1 MDTTRD
7 ISQGVSKTPY
17 NPSIPRESSSSA
29 ELKATLGGDSNEDDS
44 PPHKH
49 VPFQDDPL
57 LDSLCDEPYPPQ
69 DAQAP
74 KALRGST
81 ELLDEVTTGQSCSEE
96 PFEHSEQGLRSRQ
109 EGVSE
114 TPAASDSS
122 IEGRLDPTGKG
133 KEKEIYPL
141 ELDLSD
147 DDQHNRGYRR
157 SSDNCVKETT
167 DTVSGFPSLRSRRS
181 SEAVDDTPTA
191 TSFKERMKSH
201 FARVKSKDAALPTT
215 SSRDLSEEQLELQR
229 SEQQRDVEGFG
240 PGEMLSTELSHSSLS
255 PANRTASQHQH
266 DKNEVCCTCDDKTSR
281 SDRQQPTELKREP
294 WWWVMQTGFYYL
306 VYRVC
311 CDFATAVHNGSQLS
325 RWYGSHI
332 NGGHSAVIMFTT
344 WWQFFRFVLGMM
356 YLGSWLSS
364 GAARLAI
371 GKVAVWVDRDAAR
384 SLFGKME
391 QEFWKGYEAV
401 QSVMADAAFKLGKT
415 K

>member
-7 ISQGVSKTPY
+7 VRQGVSKAPY
-17 NPSIPRESSSSA
+17 NPSIPRESSNSA

-44 PPHKH
+44 PPHEH

-57 LDSLCDEPYPPQ
+57 LDSLCDEPNPPQ

-74 KALRGST
+74 EALRGST

-96 PFEHSEQGLRSRQ
+96 PFEHTCSEQGLRSRQ

-122 IEGRLDPTGKG
+122 IVRRLHPTGKG

-157 SSDNCVKETT
+157 SSDNSVKETT
-167 DTVSGFPSLRSRRS
+167 DTVSGLPSLRSRRS
-181 SEAVDDTPTA
+181 SEAADDTPTA

-201 FARVKSKDAALPTT
+201 FTRVKSKDAAEHDAALPTT

-240 PGEMLSTELSHSSLS
+240 PGEILSTGLSHSSLS
-255 PANRTASQHQH
+255 SANRTASQHQH
-266 DKNEVCCTCDDKTSR
+266 YKDEVCCTCDDKTSR
-281 SDRQQPTELKREP
+281 SDRQQPTESKREP

-306 VYRVC
+306 AYWVY

-325 RWYGSHI
+325 RLYGPHI
-332 NGGHSAVIMFTT
+332 DSGHGSVIMFTT

-371 GKVAVWVDRDAAR
+371 GKMTVWVDRDAAR
-384 SLFGKME
+384 
-391 QEFWKGYEAV
+391 Q
-401 QSVMADAAFKLGKT
+401 
-415 K
+415 